1 MPSDHKIKAR
11 DIIADLR
18 SGMTDT
24 ELMEKYEMSASALQ
38 MAFEQ
43 LIDMKLL
50 KDHELYGRSVNVQE
64 SLRLPRHYLVVKV
77 PIRDVKSGAI
87 GTIRDITEKNMGIVG
102 IGGALG
108 EIKTFEII
116 PEGFEQVHPFLFNGK
131 CRWTKR
137 DEQGGYLSGYE
148 ITSISEESL
157 EKLRKLIEL
166 VTLE

>member
-11 DIIADLR
+11 DIIEDIR

-24 ELMEKYEMSASALQ
+24 ELMEKYEMSAAALQ

-43 LIDMKLL
+43 LITLKLL
-50 KDHELYGRSVNVQE
+50 KDHELYGRSVNTRE
-64 SLRLPRHYLVVKV
+64 SFRLPRHYLVVKV
-77 PIRDVKSGAI
+77 PIRDVKSGMV
-87 GTIRDITEKNMGIVG
+87 GSIRDITEKNMGIFG
-102 IGGALG
+102 IGGTLG
-108 EIKTFEII
+108 EIRTFEII
-116 PEGFEQVHPFLFNGK
+116 PEEFDQVRSFLFNGK

-137 DEQGGYLSGYE
+137 DEQGNFLSGYE

-157 EKLRKLIEL
+157 EQLLKLIEL